1 MTQRKDKLRSKCL
14 KVLLQELPYYNFRG
28 DLTAYHG
35 PFNNSLFNSGK
46 TKKSLDK
53 LSSLYHIDLFN
64 TNTRQDD
71 DLNINN
77 NLLNCRIESRYFSPY
92 NFQKMKSKLSY
103 NNSYNRVKIT
113 PRGGVTK
120 FMS

>member
-1 MTQRKDKLRSKCL
+1 MLSIGI
-14 KVLLQELPYYNFRG
+14 QELPYFNFRG
-28 DLTAYHG
+28 DLASYHG

-53 LSSLYHIDLFN
+53 LSSLYDFDLFN

-71 DLNINN
+71 DLNLNN

-92 NFQKMKSKLSY
+92 NFQKMKSKLTKDEIDCSFSIFH
-103 NNSYNRVKIT
+103 NNVLSINRNFENLQTHILD
-113 PRGGVTK
+113 
-120 FMS
+120 